1 MKNLFL
7 TLALCLS
14 IYQVQ
19 AQRTVNFSG
28 QIKNTNPAELIYL
41 GLDGFLL
48 PLRILENGT
57 FSVNG
62 DIQQTPSFV
71 YFAKITKRGKIEQQ
85 TPLIWFESDSLE
97 ITLDWSDKSFQI
109 QDLMAFQSISEKIES
124 LKGKSQIEFI
134 LKNPNN
140 IPSLYFANKN
150 KENFSISDL
159 EMFSQKVSEEN
170 KNTIHFK
177 RIENYVSAKKLKTL
191 KKGDKVEDFKLPNR
205 EGKQVSAINGSNK
218 KRIIGLFSS
227 GCSFSIASI
236 NLLEQLAELNN
247 DKIELITI
255 WEDPT
260 KEVWLN
266 SNQDKKEKI
275 TWTDLWDEYGFAS
288 TYLNR
293 TMWPTFYVINED
305 GELTEIIKGY
315 SKKTAGKLKTLVE

>member
-1 MKNLFL
+1 MKKLFL
-7 TLALCLS
+7 TLAFCLS

-97 ITLDWSDKSFQI
+97 VTLDWSEKSFQI
-109 QDLMAFQSISEKIES
+109 QVLMPFQSTSEKIEN
-124 LKGKSQIEFI
+124 LKGKSQIDFI

-150 KENFSISDL
+150 KENISISDL
-159 EMFSQKVSEEN
+159 EIFSQGVSEEN
-170 KNTIHFK
+170 KKTIHYK
-177 RIENYVSAKKLKTL
+177 RIENYVSAKKLKVL
-191 KKGDKVEDFKLPNR
+191 KKGQKVEDFKLPNKD
-205 EGKQVSAINGSNK
+205 GKQVSVINGSNK
-218 KRIIGLFSS
+218 KRIISLFSS
-227 GCSFSIASI
+227 GCLFSVASI
-236 NLLEQLAELNN
+236 NLLEQLSELNN

-260 KEVWLN
+260 KETWLN
-266 SNQDKKEKI
+266 AHQDKKEKI
-275 TWTDLWDEYGFAS
+275 TWTNLWDEFGFAS

-293 TMWPTFYVINED
+293 TMWPIFYVINEE
-305 GELTEIIKGY
+305 GQLIEIIKGY
-315 SKKTAGKLKTLVE
+315 SKKSAKKLKRIIE